1 MDLRDL
7 WRDDPRVTPRYVL
20 RLVGQLDDT
29 SALAASMRGGGEFR
43 SWTLQNTLLAA
54 AANMLHAANQQ
65 RAGKKSITA
74 LIKLPKRKPRRQV
87 VRVADILARQKKAQ
101 QEQRTQ

>member
-1 MDLRDL
+1 MLK
-7 WRDDPRVTPRYVL
+7 
-20 RLVGQLDDT
+20 LVGQLDDT

-65 RAGKKSITA
+65 RAGKKSISA
-74 LIKLPKRKPRRQV
+74 LIKLPKRKKEKQV
-87 VRVADILARQKKAQ
+87 VRIADIIARQAKQDAQ
-101 QEQRTQ
+101 

>member
-20 RLVGQLDDT
+20 RLVGQLSDT
-29 SALAASMRGGGEFR
+29 SALAASVRGGGEFR

-54 AANMLHAANQQ
+54 AANLLHAANQQ
-65 RAGKKSITA
+65 RAGRKHISA
-74 LIKLPKRKPRRQV
+74 LIKLPKRKGAKRV
-87 VRVADILARQKKAQ
+87 VRVADVLARQAKQQAQ
-101 QEQRTQ
+101 E